1 MLRNR
6 VFERLGVGCTEEI
19 NLDSVVLNQLA
30 RTIFEQALEDCSIE
44 RAFAQ
49 KMKVVTAVDGTKRL
63 LFGKNVV
70 DLAHVKHV
78 RIIAIGKASRTML
91 EALLPLPAHCD
102 LAGVLIAP
110 APPKQLPL
118 RFEFFAG
125 GHPVP
130 DEASFAGARAV
141 LAMLQALPESLSGAK
156 ETLCLFLISG
166 GASAMMELPLDP
178 AISLTDTIAFHRA
191 LVHSGASIA
200 EMNCVRKHFSAV
212 KGGRLALV
220 AKGAECL
227 SVLVSDVPSGHL
239 DTIASGPTV
248 PDTSTI
254 YDCREIL
261 TRYNLIERFP
271 ASVRRFFASP
281 NLPETPK
288 PDTLTARTLTLLDAS
303 DLAEAARQRAEQLG
317 FHVVIDN
324 SCDDWDY
331 RAASE
336 YLLASLRTLRRELP
350 RLCLISVGE
359 LAVSPPDP
367 PLSSG
372 RDLMASGI
380 GGRNQ
385 HFALY
390 TATLLDSSDGP
401 IAVLS
406 AGSDG
411 IDGNSLAAGAV
422 VTEQTL
428 LRAKPGVSAPDNI
441 PMDEWLRTEAQ
452 MALQQFRSFA
462 FLESSGAT
470 ITTGPTGNNLRDLR
484 ILLAEQP
491 PSAAHVS

>member
-1 MLRNR
+1 
-6 VFERLGVGCTEEI
+6 
-19 NLDSVVLNQLA
+19 
-30 RTIFEQALEDCSIE
+30 
-44 RAFAQ
+44 
-49 KMKVVTAVDGTKRL
+49 
-63 LFGKNVV
+63 
-70 DLAHVKHV
+70 
-78 RIIAIGKASRTML
+78 
-91 EALLPLPAHCD
+91 
-102 LAGVLIAP
+102 
-110 APPKQLPL
+110 
-118 RFEFFAG
+118 
-125 GHPVP
+125 
-130 DEASFAGARAV
+130 
-141 LAMLQALPESLSGAK
+141 
-156 ETLCLFLISG
+156 
-166 GASAMMELPLDP
+166 
-178 AISLTDTIAFHRA
+178 
-191 LVHSGASIA
+191 
-200 EMNCVRKHFSAV
+200 MNCVRKHFSAV

-220 AKGAECL
+220 ARGAECL

-254 YDCREIL
+254 YNCREIL
-261 TRYNLIERFP
+261 TRYNLIGRFP
-271 ASVRRFFASP
+271 ASVRRFFASSE
-281 NLPETPK
+281 LPETPK
-288 PDTLTARTLTLLDAS
+288 REGLTARTLTLLDAN

-324 SCDDWDY
+324 TCDDWDY

-336 YLLASLRTLRRELP
+336 YLLARLRMLRREHT
-350 RLCLISVGE
+350 RICLISVGE
-359 LAVSPPDP
+359 VAVSSASD
-367 PLSSG
+367 G
-372 RDLMASGI
+372 IGAGDDLMNSGI

-390 TATLLDSSDGP
+390 TATLLESADGP

-411 IDGNSLAAGAV
+411 IDGNSAAAGAV
-422 VTEQTL
+422 VNEQTL
-428 LRAKPGVSAPDNI
+428 RSAKPGVSAPDNI

>member
-1 MLRNR
+1 
-6 VFERLGVGCTEEI
+6 
-19 NLDSVVLNQLA
+19 
-30 RTIFEQALEDCSIE
+30 
-44 RAFAQ
+44 
-49 KMKVVTAVDGTKRL
+49 
-63 LFGKNVV
+63 
-70 DLAHVKHV
+70 
-78 RIIAIGKASRTML
+78 
-91 EALLPLPAHCD
+91 
-102 LAGVLIAP
+102 
-110 APPKQLPL
+110 
-118 RFEFFAG
+118 
-125 GHPVP
+125 
-130 DEASFAGARAV
+130 
-141 LAMLQALPESLSGAK
+141 
-156 ETLCLFLISG
+156 
-166 GASAMMELPLDP
+166 
-178 AISLTDTIAFHRA
+178 
-191 LVHSGASIA
+191 
-200 EMNCVRKHFSAV
+200 
-212 KGGRLALV
+212 
-220 AKGAECL
+220 
-227 SVLVSDVPSGHL
+227 
-239 DTIASGPTV
+239 V

-261 TRYNLIERFP
+261 ARYNLLERFP

-281 NLPETPK
+281 DLPETPK

>member
-1 MLRNR
+1 VLHNR
-6 VFERLGVGCTEEI
+6 VFERLGVGSTEEI
-19 NLDSVVLNQLA
+19 ILDSVVLNQLA
-30 RTIFEQALEDCSIE
+30 RTIFGQALADCSIE
-44 RAFAQ
+44 RAFEQ
-49 KMKVVTAVDGTKRL
+49 KMKVVTAVDGRKKL
-63 LFGKNVV
+63 LFGENVV

-78 RIIAIGKASRTML
+78 RIVAIGKASRTML

-110 APPKQLPL
+110 APPKELPPE
-118 RFEFFAG
+118 FEFFAG

-141 LAMLQALPESLSGAK
+141 LSMLQELPESVSGAK

-178 AISLTDTIAFHRA
+178 VISLTDTIAFHRA

-220 AKGAECL
+220 ARGAECL

-254 YDCREIL
+254 YNCREIL

-281 NLPETPK
+281 DLPETPK

-324 SCDDWDY
+324 TCDDWDY

-336 YLLASLRTLRRELP
+336 YLLARLRMLRREHT
-350 RLCLISVGE
+350 RICLISVGE
-359 LAVSPPDP
+359 VAVSSASD
-367 PLSSG
+367 G
-372 RDLMASGI
+372 IGAGDDLMNSGI

-390 TATLLDSSDGP
+390 TATLLESADGP

-411 IDGNSLAAGAV
+411 IDGNSAAAGAV
-422 VTEQTL
+422 VNEQTL
-428 LRAKPGVSAPDNI
+428 SSAKPGVSAPDNI
-441 PMDEWLRTEAQ
+441 PMDEWLGTEAQ